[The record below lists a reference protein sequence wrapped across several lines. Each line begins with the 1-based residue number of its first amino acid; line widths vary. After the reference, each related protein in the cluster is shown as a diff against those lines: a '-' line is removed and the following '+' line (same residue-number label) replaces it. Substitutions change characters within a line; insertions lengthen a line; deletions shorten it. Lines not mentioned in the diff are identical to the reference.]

1 MPVLAIDL
9 VTREGRLWLVYA
21 SAICLLGAVASQ
33 LAAGSLLDGPGG
45 LGSGGQGLGGQGQG
59 LFWSGAVGL
68 APLLLFGW
76 RALPAAI
83 LLAGFVEFLVRRDPA
98 LAALAGLGDVAESAA
113 AVFAI
118 RKFAPFDPRFR
129 RQADLRR
136 FILVVVAVVPALS
149 AACGIATAAALGVGP
164 SIGRWF
170 AWTVSDATA
179 ILMTVPL
186 ALIWVTQSRDRAPH
200 RGELAWLILAGL
212 WLVLTNSWPVP
223 RILPAVAVLAL
234 IGLPIAFWTTTHYG
248 RRAATLAALLIS
260 AALLGAARF
269 GVLPFPDLPSA
280 FRQPALIALLAVVL
294 VGLLAVA
301 IARSEQDRHQ
311 DRISESETRLRMLLE
326 SSKVVTYSMPGPDFV
341 AYNFISDRVQGVF
354 GYPKERWSTPR
365 AWFEIMEP
373 EDRAVMERIT
383 GQDLKPEQD
392 YEWEYRLRHA
402 HGHPIWVRDL
412 FRVDRKVDGSLEL
425 RGMMIDITA
434 LKTRELALEESQRLL
449 EKAKSQAEA
458 TSRAKS
464 SFLATISHEL
474 RTPMNAII
482 GFADVLLGG
491 TAGELNDKQREYAK
505 DIANSGSH
513 LLHLINDILDMSKI
527 EAGKFELTEEVCD
540 IGAAIVSAARLMA
553 QTAVGKGVTLTTE
566 ASLDGATLYG
576 DPRAIRQIVLNL
588 LSNAIKFTPPG
599 GRVALTAELA
609 EPGLLVTVS
618 DTGCG
623 MSEDTVHRL
632 FQPFFQGADQDVNK
646 KREGTGLG
654 LAISIRLAELHGG
667 TINLISQIGQGTT
680 ATLILP
686 GSRVQRPDAA

>member
-9 VTREGRLWLVYA
+9 ATREGRLWLVYA
-21 SAICLLGAVASQ
+21 SAICVLGALASQ
-33 LAAGSLLDGPGG
+33 LASGSLLGGPD
-45 LGSGGQGLGGQGQG
+45 GQGQA
-59 LFWSGAVGL
+59 LFWSGAVAM

-83 LLAGFVEFLVRRDPA
+83 LLAAFVEFLARRDPA
-98 LAALAGLGDVAESAA
+98 LAALASLGDVGEGAA

-118 RKFAPFDPRFR
+118 RRFTPFDPRFR
-129 RQADLRR
+129 RQGDLLR
-136 FILVVVAVVPALS
+136 FILVVVLAIPAVS
-149 AACGIATAAALGVGP
+149 AACGMATTWALGAGA
-164 SIGRWF
+164 SIPHWF
-170 AWTVSDATA
+170 AWAASDATA

-200 RGELAWLILAGL
+200 RAELAWLILAGL
-212 WLVLTNSWPVP
+212 WLVLTTSWPSPQVM
-223 RILPAVAVLAL
+223 PAVEVLAL
-234 IGLPIAFWTTTHYG
+234 IGLPIAFWTATHYG
-248 RRAATLAALLIS
+248 RRAATLAALLIA
-260 AALLGAARF
+260 AALLGAAKF
-269 GVLPFPDLPSA
+269 GILPFPDLSPA

-311 DRISESETRLRMLLE
+311 DRISESETRLRMLVE
-326 SSKVVTYSMPGPDFV
+326 SAKVVTYSMPGPDFV
-341 AYNFISDRVQGVF
+341 AYNFISDRVQTVF
-354 GYPKERWSTPR
+354 GYAKERWNTPR

-373 EDRAVMERIT
+373 EDRMVMERIT

-402 HGHPIWVRDL
+402 HGHAVWVRDL
-412 FRVDRKVDGSLEL
+412 FRVDRKADGSLEL

-458 TSRAKS
+458 ASRAKS

-482 GFADVLLGG
+482 GFADVLLEG
-491 TAGELNDKQREYAK
+491 TAGDLNDKQREYAK
-505 DIANSGSH
+505 DIADSGSH

-540 IGAAIVSAARLMA
+540 IGATVLAAARLVM
-553 QTAVGKGVTLTTE
+553 QTAANGGITLTTE
-566 ASLDGATLYG
+566 AALGGATLYG

-588 LSNAIKFTPPG
+588 LSNAVKFTPAG
-599 GRVALTAELA
+599 GRVALTAEIA
-609 EPGLLVTVS
+609 ERGLLIAVS

-632 FQPFFQGADQDVNK
+632 FQPFFQGSDRDVNK

-667 TINLISQIGQGTT
+667 TIDLTSRVGQGTV
-680 ATLILP
+680 ATLVLP
-686 GSRVQRPDAA
+686 ASRVQRPDAA